1 MSVRHLAQRLHHKE
15 GPPPCKAPAGQAILV
30 DVKWA
35 VPLLVLSLSS
45 GAAAAGSGA
54 ASAGPQ
60 APPPPAAPTVPI
72 ATAPSATAP
81 SATAPSAP
89 TTPGGAPAS
98 PPPLLSNRPNDGA
111 AFQFALAKVLSSEGA
126 FQEALEAF
134 GEAARLAPQDP
145 YVRIEQAQLLARLG
159 ELARSPRARSEYM
172 LRAGEEA
179 RAAVAL
185 AADVVEVLRKSGEIH
200 LEIVPHDPA
209 ALATAEAAFE
219 AVRRLDPSDLQAML
233 TLGRIY
239 LDRSQTD
246 RAIEVLRE
254 LVRQTP
260 DNRIGYSFLVE
271 ALLKAERTEEAE
283 GVLREMLALDTGSL
297 EARLTLAEVQTR
309 RGDHRAA
316 LDTLLAA
323 PEEVRADPQLRRQL
337 ASALYLTGDL
347 DAALATADE
356 LLKAQPDNQ
365 YLSLLKGL
373 ILAAEGRNTEALQL
387 LAKLR
392 EAEPRDLVLASTMA
406 RVLRREGR
414 DQEAVTLL
422 SGLAAELD
430 KAGKPKEAQE
440 ARLELARLHAG
451 GDRWSE
457 VSQVLAPLL
466 GSADPEVR
474 QEALLLQADALVAK
488 KDFDGAL
495 ALLDGDAGSSL
506 PSPLIAAKRAE
517 VQFRAGKDRP
527 ALRQLEKLA
536 RADDPQSV
544 LAAVQVYHRL
554 EQYEA
559 SIPLLQRLV
568 ASRPLPAAAFLL
580 GAAYERTGERQ
591 KAIESFRQVLRV
603 DPDFHA
609 ALNYLGY
616 MYAEQ
621 GENLDEAVK
630 LVRRAVALDPDN
642 GSYVDSLGWA
652 HFRLGEYDR
661 ARTYLERATRLA
673 PEDATVH
680 EHLGDVYVAL
690 GELDKARATY
700 RRALELDE
708 ENAESVR
715 RKLERLPQGG
725 SPRP

>member
-1 MSVRHLAQRLHHKE
+1 M
-15 GPPPCKAPAGQAILV
+15 
-30 DVKWA
+30 KWV
-35 VPLLVLSLSS
+35 VPLLVLVLSA
-45 GAAAAGSGA
+45 GAAAAGSDTSSASPEAPAA
-54 ASAGPQ
+54 AS
-60 APPPPAAPTVPI
+60 
-72 ATAPSATAP
+72 
-81 SATAPSAP
+81 
-89 TTPGGAPAS
+89 
-98 PPPLLSNRPNDGA
+98 RPNDRA
-111 AFQFALAKVLSSEGA
+111 AFQFALAKVLASEGA

-134 GEAARLAPQDP
+134 GEAARLAPQDA
-145 YVRIEQAQLLARLG
+145 YVRIERAQLLARLG
-159 ELARSPRARSEYM
+159 ELARSPRARADYL

-179 RAAVAL
+179 RAAMAL
-185 AADVVEVLRKSGEIH
+185 AADAVEVLRKAGEIH
-200 LEIVPHDPA
+200 LEILPHDPG
-209 ALATAEAAFE
+209 ALVTAEQAFE
-219 AVRRLDPSDLQAML
+219 AVRRLDPSDLQTML

-239 LDRSQTD
+239 LDRGQAA
-246 RAIEVLRE
+246 RAAEVLRE

-260 DNRIGYSFLVE
+260 NNRIGYSFLVE
-271 ALLKAERTEEAE
+271 ALLKAEQTAEAE
-283 GVLREMLALDTGSL
+283 AVLREMLGLDPAAL

-337 ASALYLTGDL
+337 ASALYLAGDL

-373 ILAAEGRNTEALQL
+373 ILAAEGRNGEALQL

-392 EAEPRDLVLASTMA
+392 EAEPLDLVLAATTA

-414 DQEAVTLL
+414 DAEAVTLL
-422 SGLAAELD
+422 SGLAAELE
-430 KAGKPKEAQE
+430 KGGKVKEAQE
-440 ARLELARLHAG
+440 ARLELARVHAG
-451 GDRWSE
+451 ADRWSE

-466 GSADPEVR
+466 GAADPEVR
-474 QEALLLQADALVAK
+474 TEALLLQADALAGQ
-488 KDFDGAL
+488 KDFDAAL
-495 ALLDGDAGSSL
+495 RLLDPEAERSP
-506 PSPLIAAKRAE
+506 PSPIIAAKRAE

-544 LAAVQVYHRL
+544 IAAVQVYHRL
-554 EQYEA
+554 EQYQA
-559 SIPLLQRLV
+559 SIPLLERLV
-568 ASRPLPAAAFLL
+568 ASRPNLPAALFLL
-580 GAAYERTGERQ
+580 GAAHERTGGRQ

-616 MYAEQ
+616 MWAEQ

-690 GELDKARATY
+690 GELDKARTTY
-700 RRALELDE
+700 RRALELGED
-708 ENAESVR
+708 NAEQVR
-715 RKLERLPQGG
+715 RKLDRLPHGAA
-725 SPRP
+725 PLP

>member
-1 MSVRHLAQRLHHKE
+1 MAVRHLAQRLHHKE
-15 GPPPCKAPAGQAILV
+15 GPPPCKAPAGQAILI

-35 VPLLVLSLSS
+35 VALLIFSLSS
-45 GAAAAGSGA
+45 GAFAAGPGA
-54 ASAGPQ
+54 SPAEPET
-60 APPPPAAPTVPI
+60 PPPAAAPATPTTP
-72 ATAPSATAP
+72 TPPT
-81 SATAPSAP
+81 TAP
-89 TTPGGAPAS
+89 TTAAAPAA
-98 PPPLLSNRPNDGA
+98 PPPLLTTRPNDRA
-111 AFQFALAKVLSSEGA
+111 AFQFAVAKVLASEGA
-126 FQEALEAF
+126 FPEALEAF

-159 ELARSPRARSEYM
+159 ELARSPRTRSEYM

-185 AADVVEVLRKSGEIH
+185 AGDEVEVLRKSGEIH

-209 ALATAEAAFE
+209 ALVTAEAAFE

-239 LDRSQTD
+239 LDRNQTD

-260 DNRIGYSFLVE
+260 NNRIGYSFLVE
-271 ALLKAERTEEAE
+271 ALLKAERGDEAE
-283 GVLREMLALDTGSL
+283 AVLREMLALDTASL

-337 ASALYLTGDL
+337 ASALYLAGDL

-430 KAGKPKEAQE
+430 KAGKPKEAQQ

-466 GSADPEVR
+466 GSADPDVR
-474 QEALLLQADALVAK
+474 HEALLLQADALVAK

-495 ALLDGDAGSSL
+495 ALLDGAGGSP
-506 PSPLIAAKRAE
+506 PSPIIAAKRAE

-536 RADDPQSV
+536 RADDPSSV
-544 LAAVQVYHRL
+544 IAAVQVYHRL

-616 MYAEQ
+616 MWAEQ

-673 PEDATVH
+673 PQDATVH
-680 EHLGDVYVAL
+680 EHLGDVYVAM

-715 RKLERLPQGG
+715 RKLERLPQGAA
-725 SPRP
+725 PRP

>member
-1 MSVRHLAQRLHHKE
+1 M
-15 GPPPCKAPAGQAILV
+15 
-30 DVKWA
+30 KWA
-35 VPLLVLSLSS
+35 VPLLVLSLSP
-45 GAAAAGSGA
+45 GALQAGAQTGSAA
-54 ASAGPQ
+54 PR
-60 APPPPAAPTVPI
+60 PPAAPAAADQAAYQFTV
-72 ATAPSATAP
+72 AKM
-81 SATAPSAP
+81 
-89 TTPGGAPAS
+89 
-98 PPPLLSNRPNDGA
+98 LA
-111 AFQFALAKVLSSEGA
+111 AEGA

-134 GEAARLAPQDP
+134 GEAALLAPQDP
-145 YVRIEQAQLLARLG
+145 FVRIERAQLLARLG
-159 ELARSPRARSEYM
+159 ELARSPRTRSEYL

-185 AADVVEVLRKSGEIH
+185 APGTPGEVEILRKSGEIH

-209 ALATAEAAFE
+209 ALATAQEAFE
-219 AVRRLDPSDLQAML
+219 AVRRLDAADLQAML

-239 LDRSQTD
+239 LDRGQPE
-246 RAIEVLRE
+246 RAAEVLRE

-260 DNRIGYSFLVE
+260 NNRIGYSFLVE

-283 GVLREMLALDTGSL
+283 GVLRELLALDAASL

-356 LLKAQPDNQ
+356 LLRAQPDNQ

-373 ILAAEGRNTEALQL
+373 ILAAEGRNTESLQI

-392 EAEPRDLVLASTMA
+392 EAEPRDLMLASTTA

-414 DQEAVTLL
+414 DAEAVALL
-422 SGLAAELD
+422 SGLAGELD
-430 KAGKPKEAQE
+430 RAGKPREAQE

-451 GDRWSE
+451 GDRWTE

-466 GSADPEVR
+466 AAGDDEVR
-474 QEALLLQADALVAK
+474 REAQVLQADALVAQ

-495 ALLDGDAGSSL
+495 RLLDPEAER
-506 PSPLIAAKRAE
+506 SPVIGAKRAE

-544 LAAVQVYHRL
+544 IAAVQVYHRL
-554 EQYEA
+554 EQYQA
-559 SIPLLQRLV
+559 SIPLLERLV
-568 ASRPLPAAAFLL
+568 ASRPNLAAAGFLL
-580 GAAYERTGERQ
+580 GSAYERTGERRR
-591 KAIESFRQVLRV
+591 AAESFRQVLRH

-616 MYAEQ
+616 MWAEQ

-708 ENAESVR
+708 ENAEQVR
-715 RKLERLPQGG
+715 RKLERLPQGVA
-725 SPRP
+725 PLP